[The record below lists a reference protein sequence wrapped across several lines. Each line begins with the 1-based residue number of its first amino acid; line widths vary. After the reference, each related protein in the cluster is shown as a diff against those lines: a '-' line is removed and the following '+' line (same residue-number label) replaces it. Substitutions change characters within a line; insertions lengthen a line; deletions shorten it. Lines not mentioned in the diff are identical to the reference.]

1 MVVGLAVGG
10 RVCFVDRMGGELACE
25 FEAGGCILREIICYT
40 GVSAWRV
47 CVVLEGRRKRKSGER
62 KGEREGK
69 KGRREEG
76 KGEDILSGSPM
87 LWTTVMSYLLRIPGV
102 ASGVSGASYSD
113 RE

>member
-1 MVVGLAVGG
+1 MNLRQEA
-10 RVCFVDRMGGELACE
+10 AYCE
-25 FEAGGCILREIICYT
+25 RSSAILGCLR
-40 GVSAWRV
+40 GRV

-62 KGEREGK
+62 EGEREEK
-69 KGRREEG
+69 KGRREEWKG
-76 KGEDILSGSPM
+76 KDILSGSPM